1 MANFLKLIRFRNL
14 IFIAYIQF
22 VIRQVVLLPVMQVYG
37 FEYSQGVSLFWLLVA
52 GTVLIAAGG
61 YALNDYFDIK
71 IDALNH
77 PETQI
82 VGKDLTRRAAMGVYV
97 ATTLT
102 GIIFGLIVA
111 VLCKSFTLAFIFVII
126 PGLLWFY
133 SSSYK
138 RQFLTGNII
147 VSFSSALTILT
158 VVIFQVSLLENKF
171 GKLIYETP
179 IPSSFYLISGCF
191 ALFAFLTT
199 WIREIV
205 KDMEDEFG
213 DREMECRTMPIVWG
227 PKKTKLFI
235 YLLILLVVL
244 LLLTVNAL
252 HWRFLTDLTLKYT
265 LAIIVVPL
273 LLLVYFIHKAGTP
286 AEYHQISNWLKIIMV
301 AGISY
306 GFIFYYI
313 IAVAFHI
320 NIFNI
325 FIVK

>member
-1 MANFLKLIRFRNL
+1 MKNHLYNLFCSFFFNILQIR
-14 IFIAYIQF
+14 
-22 VIRQVVLLPVMQVYG
+22 
-37 FEYSQGVSLFWLLVA
+37 
-52 GTVLIAAGG
+52 
-61 YALNDYFDIK
+61 
-71 IDALNH
+71 
-77 PETQI
+77 
-82 VGKDLTRRAAMGVYV
+82 
-97 ATTLT
+97 
-102 GIIFGLIVA
+102 
-111 VLCKSFTLAFIFVII
+111 
-126 PGLLWFY
+126 
-133 SSSYK
+133 
-138 RQFLTGNII
+138 
-147 VSFSSALTILT
+147 
-158 VVIFQVSLLENKF
+158 
-171 GKLIYETP
+171 
-179 IPSSFYLISGCF
+179 YLICKFAVWKKCF
-191 ALFAFLTT
+191 QNRFF
-199 WIREIV
+199 
-205 KDMEDEFG
+205 
-213 DREMECRTMPIVWG
+213 RTNWFINLSHYYPNYMPIVWG